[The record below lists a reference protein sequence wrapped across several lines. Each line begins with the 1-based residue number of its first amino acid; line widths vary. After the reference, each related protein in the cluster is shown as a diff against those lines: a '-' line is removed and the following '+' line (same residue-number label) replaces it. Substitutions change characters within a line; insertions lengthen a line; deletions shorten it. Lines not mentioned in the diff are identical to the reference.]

1 MREDRD
7 YCIRSQELQDYLEA
21 NRGALW
27 RWTYPLGGFMGL
39 AEREQIFL
47 ECVNAAMDSF
57 DATRTKG
64 DFHSFVRLVTQRRVA
79 TELRSE
85 VYRKKRISFRG
96 ALGLSLDRT
105 YGDVKNTY
113 ADEDS
118 PLNEPTS
125 GDDPAEEVCFREM
138 VREFTDSLPNMERL
152 VVIARLQGHGLN
164 GIAEQLG
171 NGVTLKAV
179 DNAMQRVKRKLIVYL
194 NEVGGG
200 EFYAKAGR

>member
-1 MREDRD
+1 
-7 YCIRSQELQDYLEA
+7 
-21 NRGALW
+21 
-27 RWTYPLGGFMGL
+27 MGL

-57 DATRTKG
+57 DATRTQG

-79 TELRSE
+79 TELRTE
-85 VYRKKRISFRG
+85 LYRKKRISFRG

-105 YGDVKNTY
+105 YGDVKNTH

-118 PLNEPTS
+118 PLNEPMS

-138 VREFTDSLPNMERL
+138 VQEFTSGLSRMERL
-152 VVIARLQGHGLN
+152 VVVARLQGHGLN
-164 GIAEQLG
+164 GIAQQLG
-171 NGVTLKAV
+171 PGVTLKAV

-194 NEVGGG
+194 NEAGGG
-200 EFYAKAGR
+200 GFYVKAGR

>member
-1 MREDRD
+1 
-7 YCIRSQELQDYLEA
+7 
-21 NRGALW
+21 
-27 RWTYPLGGFMGL
+27 MGL

-105 YGDVKNTY
+105 YGDVKNTLSG
-113 ADEDS
+113 EDT

-125 GDDPAEEVCFREM
+125 SDDPAEEVCFREM

-152 VVIARLQGHGLN
+152 VVIARLQGYGLN

-171 NGVTLKAV
+171 NGVTFKAV